1 MGSLAR
7 RVGGFTLIELMVTVA
22 LVGVLA
28 AIAVPSYKQW
38 RTKVMNRQAAQDIA
52 MMATT
57 IKQYYTEARAYPADL
72 TAVGLNTKL
81 DPWGRAYEY
90 LPAPASGHAG
100 QRKDHALN
108 PINTDFDLYS
118 KGADGQTQ
126 LQLDHSTSLD
136 DIVRANNGA
145 FVGLSSDY

>member
-1 MGSLAR
+1 
-7 RVGGFTLIELMVTVA
+7 MVTVA

-38 RTKVMNRQAAQDIA
+38 RTKAMNRQAAQDIA
-52 MMATT
+52 MMSTA
-57 IKQYYTEARAYPADL
+57 IKQYYNDVRAYPADL
-72 TAVGLNTKL
+72 STVGLSSKL
-81 DPWGRAYEY
+81 DPWGRAYQY
-90 LPAPASGHAG
+90 LPAPASGHVG

-118 KGADGQTQ
+118 NGSDGNTH
-126 LQLDHSTSLD
+126 LQLDNSASVD

-145 FVGLSSDY
+145 FVGLASEY